1 MQVDKPAKPTLIRQ
15 KKGKIK
21 AKSQFFRTA
30 RYGLTLQEHRIVYF
44 AILRG
49 QQLKRPFEPVTIS
62 IKEFMA
68 LCDLKGKSTYSV
80 LRNISK
86 KLLSR
91 VLEVVYYLSLIHI

>member
-68 LCDLKGKSTYSV
+68 LCDLRVNLPIACCETSQRSCYHVYS
-80 LRNISK
+80 R
-86 KLLSR
+86 
-91 VLEVVYYLSLIHI
+91 